1 MAEKVDHRPDV
12 RRETIRPDRQGA
24 AQGGR
29 LLTPKMPGEK
39 SPFDKVME
47 DKNASESG
55 VEMNS
60 GGSNTNTETREAIR
74 SVASQQERFGRPK
87 EDLSKKTSSRDR
99 DDDRDDSGKP
109 GASKEVAGPRAKEA
123 DRRVIGRSS
132 TGEREHGE
140 GGQGGQ
146 GFGSGSG
153 RQGRGAPLLPAEMQA
168 VPGEGLV
175 IQNVRGRF
183 EMELQAAQSVGTTT
197 HAAPP
202 PKPPRD
208 PNVIPKT
215 VMDQLVQYCRIVTKT
230 DGDKELDMQ
239 LHEEAFK
246 GLKLKVSVSKGKVD
260 ATFIAQSED
269 VLKLFNSQKGEL
281 RKALAEKGIDVGSI
295 NVVMV

>member
-1 MAEKVDHRPDV
+1 MAEKVENKPDV

-24 AQGGR
+24 SQGGR
-29 LLTPKMPGEK
+29 LLTPKLPGEK
-39 SPFDKVME
+39 TAFDKVME
-47 DKNASESG
+47 ETKNDSF
-55 VEMNS
+55 MDRMP
-60 GGSNTNTETREAIR
+60 GGNQGAETQTREAVR

-87 EDLSKKTSSRDR
+87 EDLSKKTSRER
-99 DDDRDDSGKP
+99 DDDRDDAAKP
-109 GASKEVAGPRAKEA
+109 GDSKEVSGPRAKEA

-132 TGEREHGE
+132 TGEREGGE

-146 GFGSGSG
+146 GFGSGTG
-153 RQGRGAPLLPAEMQA
+153 RQGRGAPMLPPEMQGA
-168 VPGEGLV
+168 QGEGMVL
-175 IQNVRGRF
+175 QNVRGRF

-197 HAAPP
+197 LATPP
-202 PKPPRD
+202 PKPPKD
-208 PNVIPKT
+208 PNVIPKS

-269 VLKLFNSQKGEL
+269 VLNLFNAQKGEL
-281 RKALAEKGIDVGSI
+281 RKVLTEKGIDVGSI